1 MPARTGKAASPSLA
15 GLSNHLLFLWRLVGI
30 GTLSGLIAG
39 IITGGIGG
47 RVVMRIIAVAGGS
60 AIAGQI
66 TENGNI
72 VGEVTAGGTLEVLVF
87 GGVLFGVFG
96 GILYVAIGRR
106 LPGSPRWKGLAFG
119 TVLLLTF
126 GGMLIEGAKSDF
138 SRFVPLLSIG
148 LFASL
153 FLLFGLAIVPIAQR
167 VGRSVLPVSSIT
179 MPTRSTYVRLA
190 IASLPLIVWVF
201 PALEGFLVALGLPV
215 GVILLIALLEWSDR
229 SSFVASHRKV
239 SRTLGYV
246 LLAIP
251 CVLGLV
257 SGVRGISNILSAAG

>member
-1 MPARTGKAASPSLA
+1 MSARTGKAASPSLA

-39 IITGGIGG
+39 IIMGGIGG

-87 GGVLFGVFG
+87 GGVLFGVLG
-96 GILYVAIGRR
+96 GILYVAIGRW
-106 LPGSPRWKGLAFG
+106 LPGSTRWKGLAFG

-126 GGMLIEGAKSDF
+126 GSILIQGDAKSDF
-138 SRFVPLLSIG
+138 SRFVPLLSTG

-153 FLLFGLAIVPIAQR
+153 FLLFGLAIVPITQR
-167 VGRSVLPVSSIT
+167 VDRSVLPVSSIT
-179 MPTRSTYVRLA
+179 MPTRPTYVRLA

-257 SGVRGISNILSAAG
+257 SGVRGISDILR